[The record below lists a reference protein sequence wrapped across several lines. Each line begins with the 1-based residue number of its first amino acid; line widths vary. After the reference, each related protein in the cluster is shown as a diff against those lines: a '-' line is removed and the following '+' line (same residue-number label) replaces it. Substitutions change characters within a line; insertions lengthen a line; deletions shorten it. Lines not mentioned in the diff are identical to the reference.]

1 MIIDQRPAAVLTDAE
16 LAQELA
22 HLTARLAQV
31 RHEKSCRAK
40 AKRQQRCEK
49 PTETDHENGSRAS

>member
-16 LAQELA
+16 LAQELS
-22 HLTARLAQV
+22 RLMVRLSEV

-40 AKRQQRCEK
+40 ARRTARSMPEELSQ
-49 PTETDHENGSRAS
+49 